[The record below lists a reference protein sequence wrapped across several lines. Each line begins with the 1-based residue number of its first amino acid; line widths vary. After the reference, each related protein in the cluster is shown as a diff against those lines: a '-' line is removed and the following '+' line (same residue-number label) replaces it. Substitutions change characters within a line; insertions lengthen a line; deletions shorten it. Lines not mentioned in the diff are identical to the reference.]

1 MIGLGLMRIVLL
13 RVQFSL
19 YSGFLLR
26 GERLLVLRKMLYGV
40 LLLLRIEATV
50 LLIGL
55 SRVIVLHLLRM
66 LVVPLELSE

>member
-13 RVQFSL
+13 RVLFSL
-19 YSGFLLR
+19 GSGFLLR
-26 GERLLVLRKMLYGV
+26 GERLLVLREMLCGV
-40 LLLLRIEATV
+40 LLLLRIKATV

-66 LVVPLELSE
+66 LIGLLELSE